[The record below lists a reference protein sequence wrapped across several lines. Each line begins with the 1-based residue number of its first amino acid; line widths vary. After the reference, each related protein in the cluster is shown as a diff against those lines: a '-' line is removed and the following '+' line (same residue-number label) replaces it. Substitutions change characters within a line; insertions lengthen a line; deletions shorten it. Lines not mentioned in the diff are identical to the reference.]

1 MQNWS
6 KNHENMMNTKNQ
18 VLQYNDNIVIDFV
31 KTIDWLTEERNILLK
46 QLHGREMMW
55 QQIEY

>member
-1 MQNWS
+1 MQIWS

-31 KTIDWLTEERNILLK
+31 KIDRLVDR
-46 QLHGREMMW
+46 RV
-55 QQIEY
+55 